1 MTPND
6 GAAIILLVYLLG
18 SMGLIVTSL
27 LAIPLVERIAD
38 RLRERRQPSVA
49 RVDKDVSGA
58 CR

>member
-1 MTPND
+1 MTLND

>member
-1 MTPND
+1 MTLND

-38 RLRERRQPSVA
+38 RLRERRQPRRRLS
-49 RVDKDVSGA
+49 
-58 CR
+58 

>member
-1 MTPND
+1 MTIDD
-6 GAAIILLVYLLG
+6 GAAIILLVYLFG

-27 LAIPLVERIAD
+27 LAIPVLERVAD
-38 RLRERRQPSVA
+38 WLRERRQPPLA